1 MDKPDKRKCDFSGY
15 ATRYNVPCSD
25 GRTIRNKAFDWQ
37 DGEIVPL
44 VWSHD
49 HKTLGNVLG
58 HALLEKRDDGMFSRV
73 CAIGSTESHLSFFV
87 LLQAW

>member
-1 MDKPDKRKCDFSGY
+1 MGTPDKRKCDFSGY

-58 HALLEKRDDGMFSRV
+58 HALLEKRDDGM
-73 CAIGSTESHLSFFV
+73 
-87 LLQAW
+87 